1 MIYIV
6 VIAVGVAIGIYCN
19 KRIDENYANGVYD
32 HIYNDEQEIIE
43 SAENCENDDEI
54 ITNEE
59 AREESL
65 EEELER
71 LRREN
76 EELKQNQKGE

>member
-1 MIYIV
+1 MIYII
-6 VIAVGVAIGIYCN
+6 VIAVGIAIGVYCS
-19 KRIDENYANGVYD
+19 KKIDENYANGVYD
-32 HIYNDEQEIIE
+32 QAYNDEQEMIE
-43 SAENCENDDEI
+43 PVENYENDDIAIEQV
-54 ITNEE
+54 T
-59 AREESL
+59 RDESL

>member
-1 MIYIV
+1 MIYII
-6 VIAVGVAIGIYCN
+6 VIAVGIAIGVYCS
-19 KRIDENYANGVYD
+19 KKIDENYANGVYD
-32 HIYNDEQEIIE
+32 QAYNDEQEITE
-43 SAENCENDDEI
+43 PVENYENSDIDIDEK
-54 ITNEE
+54 TGD
-59 AREESL
+59 ESL

>member
-1 MIYIV
+1 MIYII
-6 VIAVGVAIGIYCN
+6 VIAVGIAIGVYCN

-32 HIYNDEQEIIE
+32 HVYNDEQEMTE
-43 SAENCENDDEI
+43 PVENYENDDI
-54 ITNEE
+54 ATNEE
-59 AREESL
+59 TGDESL

>member
-1 MIYIV
+1 MIYII
-6 VIAVGVAIGIYCN
+6 VIAVGIAIGIYCN

-32 HIYNDEQEIIE
+32 HIYNDEQEMTEPIE
-43 SAENCENDDEI
+43 NYENDDI
-54 ITNEE
+54 VTNEE
-59 AREESL
+59 SRDESL

>member
-1 MIYIV
+1 MIYII
-6 VIAVGVAIGIYCN
+6 VIAAGIAIGVYCS
-19 KRIDENYANGVYD
+19 KKIDENYANGVYD
-32 HIYNDEQEIIE
+32 QVYNDEQEMIE
-43 SAENCENDDEI
+43 PVENYVKDDIATEQV
-54 ITNEE
+54 T
-59 AREESL
+59 ADESL